1 MAMHM
6 SLRLAWHSDG
16 WNGHICKNPCSN
28 TYCVGQYSYPGTLI
42 AENRD
47 LDYETKHAGEACSSH
62 PCKAACGCSVNAF
75 GKDTIQ
81 IQIDPPSW
89 WGKGDANPALLTL
102 PPSTACTWCYESMYS
117 DDVLNK
123 SGTAQKYDYEERS
136 RKAEQYFAQFEEG
149 KSLVFYYA
157 GYSNPF
163 SENEENNYVV
173 AGISRL
179 KKMGDF
185 HYYQNISE
193 EIRKKYAGGIVW
205 QKPVTSAYPDEGF
218 CIPYWKYMDNE
229 DVLERLV
236 IKPLHRAPFKYG
248 SREITD
254 DDAIEIVN
262 QLVNAVEVL
271 IEIGD
276 TTENWKLRRDWL
288 GSVLNELW
296 IARGPYPGFASVL
309 ENLGLGSIEAAYLRL
324 TNESDMKA
332 FRDQVCDLLAGERD
346 DVWGQAISAAELKK
360 IRREYKL
367 REEPEQKLLL
377 DILPRFALTAGQMQA
392 ILSEDRENVS
402 ITASLDEILADPY
415 IIFEQYQGYDV
426 DDVIPFYKIDN
437 GILAS
442 PDFGLDNLLDE
453 GSTERLRAFC
463 VDELNRIAAHSFGK
477 AAAILESVNH
487 RLDRM
492 PEWKRYTYKL
502 KNFDIETEV
511 LEEALYLRRD
521 ENNTLYLYLRS
532 VYEDER
538 CIEDAFKALT
548 DRPDIVLK
556 RAISAEK
563 FKERLKKKDSKLIS
577 KAGRQYEAIL
587 DKQAEICMK
596 IFTKPLCVL
605 SGAAGTGK
613 TTVIRAIVENIKRV
627 HGEST
632 GFLLMAPTGKA
643 AERIKTQTGE
653 RSTTIHSFLASN
665 GWINNNFTL
674 KRSGGKLSQDVNTII
689 VDECSMID
697 LNLFATLL
705 RAINWNSVQR
715 LILIGDPNQLPP
727 IGRGR
732 VFADTIAWLK
742 AEYPENVGVL
752 TDNIRQLVNRVD
764 GNGNGILEL
773 ANIFIQEQQT
783 SDENPETTDALKQA
797 KEEIFEKIQL
807 DGNGDIDKDL
817 GVYFWHDQE
826 ELQRVL
832 QETMVRDMEGY
843 TGWYLQDEGMSLNK
857 LWTQALKKEDGS
869 ANPEEL
875 QIISPYRGEFYGTD
889 ALNQWM
895 QSVFNTYW
903 SRKYNLDGV
912 SPFDKVIQFRNRPRS
927 DMAYV
932 YNDDTKQNE
941 RAEVFNGEIG
951 IAVIHGLDYPNQWYK
966 RMSQLEHIQVRFS
979 NQNRRKLRYN
989 YGKKLG
995 KDEKGRWIPEQKVQ
1009 ENLEL
1014 AYAISVH
1021 KSQGSEFDYVYI
1033 VIPKRDSHLLSM
1045 ELLYT
1050 AITRAQKHV
1059 TIFLQDDIGTLTN
1072 LGHLE
1077 KSAVRR
1083 INSSIFEFKPLP
1095 EELLYTH
1102 NWHADEK
1109 KLATLSEYFVRSKS
1123 EVIIANM
1130 LVDRDIPFKYEEPLY
1145 AADGTMYL
1153 PDFTVTFRGETYYWE
1168 HVGMLDRP
1176 DYKAHWEKKQKWYE
1190 KNFPGQ
1196 LLVTYEGKNLSQ
1208 DALEI
1213 ITTHS

>member
-16 WNGHICKNPCSN
+16 WNGHICKDPCSN
-28 TYCVGQYSYPGTLI
+28 TYCVGRYSYPGTLI

-47 LDYETKHAGEACSSH
+47 LEFETKHAGEACALH

-81 IQIDPPSW
+81 IKVAPPSW
-89 WGKGDANPALLTL
+89 WGENEADAAEITL

-123 SGTAQKYDYEERS
+123 SGSGQVYDYEERK
-136 RKAEQYFAQFEEG
+136 RKAIQYFSQFEEG
-149 KSLVFYYA
+149 RTLVFYYA

-185 HYYQNISE
+185 HYYQNTSE
-193 EIRKKYAGGIVW
+193 EIRRKYAGGIVW
-205 QKPVTSAYPDEGF
+205 QKPITSAYPEEGF
-218 CIPYWKYMDNE
+218 CIPLWKYMDDE
-229 DVLERLV
+229 DIINRLV
-236 IKPLHRAPFKYG
+236 TKPLHRAPFKYG

-254 DDAIEIVN
+254 DDAIEVVN
-262 QLVNAVEVL
+262 QLVSAVDTL

-276 TTENWKLRRDWL
+276 TTENWKQRREWL
-288 GSVLNELW
+288 GSILNELW
-296 IARGPYPGFASVL
+296 NARGPYPGFASVL
-309 ENLGLGSIEAAYLRL
+309 ENLGLGLIEPAYISL
-324 TNESDMKA
+324 TNELDMKD
-332 FRDQVCDLLAGERD
+332 FRDQVCDLLDGKRD
-346 DVWGQAISAAELKK
+346 DVWGQVFSSADLKK

-367 REEPEQKLLL
+367 REDAEQKLLR
-377 DILPRFALTAGQMQA
+377 DVLPRFSVTAAQMKA

-402 ITASLDEILADPY
+402 ITASLEEILENPY
-415 IIFEQYQGYDV
+415 IIFEQYQGFDT
-426 DDVIPFYKIDN
+426 DDVIPLYKIDN

-477 AAAILESVNH
+477 ASAILESVNH

-502 KNFDIETEV
+502 KNFEIEEDV
-511 LEEALYLRRD
+511 LEQALYLKRD
-521 ENNTLYLYLRS
+521 TDQQLYLYLRT

-538 CIEDAFKALT
+538 CIEEAFKALT

-556 RAISAEK
+556 RAISVDK
-563 FKERLKKKDSKLIS
+563 FKEKLRKKDSPLIS

-627 HGEST
+627 HGEGT
-632 GFLLMAPTGKA
+632 GVLLMAPTGKA
-643 AERIKTQTGE
+643 AERIKNQTGE

-665 GWINNNFTL
+665 GWINANFTL
-674 KRSGGKLSQDVNTII
+674 KRTGGRLSQDVNTII

-705 RAINWNSVQR
+705 RSINWNSIQR

-752 TDNIRQLVNRVD
+752 TENIRQLVNRVD
-764 GNGNGILEL
+764 NKGNGILEL
-773 ANIFIQEQQT
+773 ANIFIQENQRDDDD
-783 SDENPETTDALKQA
+783 SGKIDELKKA
-797 KEEIFEKIQL
+797 KEEIFERIQL

-826 ELQRVL
+826 ELQRIL
-832 QETMVRDMEGY
+832 HDTMVRDMEDY
-843 TGWYLQDEGMSLNK
+843 TGWYLQDEGMSLAK
-857 LWTQALKKEDGS
+857 LWIKALKKEDDT

-895 QSVFNTYW
+895 QGVFNSYW
-903 SRKYNLDGV
+903 SHKYNLDGI
-912 SPFDKVIQFRNRPRS
+912 SPFDKVIQFRNRPKS

-932 YNDDTKQNE
+932 YNDETKQNE

-951 IAVIHGLDYPNQWYK
+951 IAMIHGLDSKNKWYK
-966 RMSQLEHIQVRFS
+966 RMPRLEHIQVRFS
-979 NQNRRKLRYN
+979 NENRRGLRYN

-995 KDEKGRWIPEQKVQ
+995 KDEKGRWIPNQNVQ
-1009 ENLEL
+1009 DNLEL

-1059 TIFLQDDIGTLTN
+1059 TIFLQDDIGTLTS

-1083 INSSIFEFKPLP
+1083 INSSIFEFNPLP

-1102 NWHADEK
+1102 NWYASEK

-1130 LVDRDIPFKYEEPLY
+1130 LVDREIPFKYEEPLF
-1145 AADGTMYL
+1145 APDGTMYL
-1153 PDFTVTFRGETYYWE
+1153 PDFTVTFRGETFFWE
-1168 HVGMLDRP
+1168 HVGMLDLPGYR
-1176 DYKAHWEKKQKWYE
+1176 AHWEKKLKWYE

-1196 LLVTYEGKNLSQ
+1196 LLTTYEGQNLSQ

-1213 ITTHS
+1213 INSHS

>member
-16 WNGHICKNPCSN
+16 WNGHICKDPCSN
-28 TYCVGQYSYPGTLI
+28 TYCVGRYSYPGTLI

-47 LDYETKHAGEACSSH
+47 LEFETKHAGEACALH

-81 IQIDPPSW
+81 IKVAPPSW
-89 WGKGDANPALLTL
+89 WGENEADAAEITL

-123 SGTAQKYDYEERS
+123 SGSGQVYDYEERK
-136 RKAEQYFAQFEEG
+136 RKAIQYFSQFEEG
-149 KSLVFYYA
+149 RTLVFYYA

-185 HYYQNISE
+185 HYYQNTSE
-193 EIRKKYAGGIVW
+193 EIRRKYAGGIVW
-205 QKPVTSAYPDEGF
+205 QKPITSAYPEEGF
-218 CIPYWKYMDNE
+218 CIPLWKYMDDE
-229 DVLERLV
+229 DIINRLV

-254 DDAIEIVN
+254 DDAIEVVN
-262 QLVNAVEVL
+262 QLVSAVDTL

-276 TTENWKLRRDWL
+276 TTENWKQRREWL
-288 GSVLNELW
+288 GSILNELW
-296 IARGPYPGFASVL
+296 NARGPYPGFASVL
-309 ENLGLGSIEAAYLRL
+309 ENLGLGLIEPAYISL
-324 TNESDMKA
+324 TNELDMKD
-332 FRDQVCDLLAGERD
+332 FRDQVCDLLDGKRD
-346 DVWGQAISAAELKK
+346 DVWGHAFSSADLKK

-367 REEPEQKLLL
+367 REDAEQKLLR
-377 DILPRFALTAGQMQA
+377 DVLPRFSITAAQMKA

-402 ITASLDEILADPY
+402 ITASLEEILENPY
-415 IIFEQYQGYDV
+415 IIFEQYQGFDT
-426 DDVIPFYKIDN
+426 DDVIPLYKIDN

-477 AAAILESVNH
+477 ASAILESINH

-502 KNFDIETEV
+502 KNFEIEEDV
-511 LEEALYLRRD
+511 LEQALYLKRD
-521 ENNTLYLYLRS
+521 TGQQLYLYLRT

-538 CIEDAFKALT
+538 CIEEAFKALT

-556 RAISAEK
+556 RAISVDK
-563 FKERLKKKDSKLIS
+563 FKEKLRKKDSPLIS

-627 HGEST
+627 HGEGT
-632 GFLLMAPTGKA
+632 GVLLMAPTGKA
-643 AERIKTQTGE
+643 AERIKNQTGE

-665 GWINNNFTL
+665 GWINANFTL
-674 KRSGGKLSQDVNTII
+674 KRTGGRLSQDVNTII

-705 RAINWNSVQR
+705 RSINWNSIQR

-752 TDNIRQLVNRVD
+752 TENIRQLVNRVD
-764 GNGNGILEL
+764 NKGNGILEL
-773 ANIFIQEQQT
+773 ANIFIQENQRDDDD
-783 SDENPETTDALKQA
+783 SGKIDELKKV
-797 KEEIFEKIQL
+797 KEEIFERIQL

-826 ELQRVL
+826 ELQRIL
-832 QETMVRDMEGY
+832 HDTMVRDMEDY
-843 TGWYLQDEGMSLNK
+843 TGWYLQDEGMSLAK
-857 LWTQALKKEDGS
+857 LWIKALKKEDDT

-895 QSVFNTYW
+895 QGVFNSYW
-903 SRKYNLDGV
+903 SHKYNLDGL
-912 SPFDKVIQFRNRPRS
+912 SPFDKVIQFRNRPKS

-932 YNDDTKQNE
+932 YNDETKQNE

-951 IAVIHGLDYPNQWYK
+951 IAMIHGLDSKNKWYK
-966 RMSQLEHIQVRFS
+966 RMPRLEHIQVRFS
-979 NQNRRKLRYN
+979 NENRRGLRYN

-995 KDEKGRWIPEQKVQ
+995 KDEKGRWIPNQNVQ
-1009 ENLEL
+1009 DNLEL

-1059 TIFLQDDIGTLTN
+1059 TIFLQDDIVTLTR

-1083 INSSIFEFKPLP
+1083 INSSIFEFNP
-1095 EELLYTH
+1095 
-1102 NWHADEK
+1102 
-1109 KLATLSEYFVRSKS
+1109 
-1123 EVIIANM
+1123 
-1130 LVDRDIPFKYEEPLY
+1130 
-1145 AADGTMYL
+1145 
-1153 PDFTVTFRGETYYWE
+1153 
-1168 HVGMLDRP
+1168 
-1176 DYKAHWEKKQKWYE
+1176 
-1190 KNFPGQ
+1190 
-1196 LLVTYEGKNLSQ
+1196 
-1208 DALEI
+1208 
-1213 ITTHS
+1213 

>member
-1 MAMHM
+1 M
-6 SLRLAWHSDG
+6 
-16 WNGHICKNPCSN
+16 
-28 TYCVGQYSYPGTLI
+28 
-42 AENRD
+42 
-47 LDYETKHAGEACSSH
+47 
-62 PCKAACGCSVNAF
+62 
-75 GKDTIQ
+75 
-81 IQIDPPSW
+81 
-89 WGKGDANPALLTL
+89 
-102 PPSTACTWCYESMYS
+102 
-117 DDVLNK
+117 
-123 SGTAQKYDYEERS
+123 
-136 RKAEQYFAQFEEG
+136 
-149 KSLVFYYA
+149 
-157 GYSNPF
+157 
-163 SENEENNYVV
+163 
-173 AGISRL
+173 
-179 KKMGDF
+179 
-185 HYYQNISE
+185 
-193 EIRKKYAGGIVW
+193 
-205 QKPVTSAYPDEGF
+205 
-218 CIPYWKYMDNE
+218 
-229 DVLERLV
+229 
-236 IKPLHRAPFKYG
+236 
-248 SREITD
+248 
-254 DDAIEIVN
+254 
-262 QLVNAVEVL
+262 
-271 IEIGD
+271 
-276 TTENWKLRRDWL
+276 
-288 GSVLNELW
+288 
-296 IARGPYPGFASVL
+296 
-309 ENLGLGSIEAAYLRL
+309 
-324 TNESDMKA
+324 
-332 FRDQVCDLLAGERD
+332 
-346 DVWGQAISAAELKK
+346 
-360 IRREYKL
+360 
-367 REEPEQKLLL
+367 
-377 DILPRFALTAGQMQA
+377 
-392 ILSEDRENVS
+392 
-402 ITASLDEILADPY
+402 
-415 IIFEQYQGYDV
+415 
-426 DDVIPFYKIDN
+426 
-437 GILAS
+437 
-442 PDFGLDNLLDE
+442 
-453 GSTERLRAFC
+453 
-463 VDELNRIAAHSFGK
+463 
-477 AAAILESVNH
+477 
-487 RLDRM
+487 
-492 PEWKRYTYKL
+492 
-502 KNFDIETEV
+502 
-511 LEEALYLRRD
+511 
-521 ENNTLYLYLRS
+521 
-532 VYEDER
+532 
-538 CIEDAFKALT
+538 
-548 DRPDIVLK
+548 
-556 RAISAEK
+556 
-563 FKERLKKKDSKLIS
+563 
-577 KAGRQYEAIL
+577 
-587 DKQAEICMK
+587 
-596 IFTKPLCVL
+596 
-605 SGAAGTGK
+605 
-613 TTVIRAIVENIKRV
+613 
-627 HGEST
+627 
-632 GFLLMAPTGKA
+632 
-643 AERIKTQTGE
+643 
-653 RSTTIHSFLASN
+653 
-665 GWINNNFTL
+665 
-674 KRSGGKLSQDVNTII
+674 
-689 VDECSMID
+689 
-697 LNLFATLL
+697 
-705 RAINWNSVQR
+705 
-715 LILIGDPNQLPP
+715 
-727 IGRGR
+727 
-732 VFADTIAWLK
+732 
-742 AEYPENVGVL
+742 
-752 TDNIRQLVNRVD
+752 D

-797 KEEIFEKIQL
+797 KEEMFEKIQL

-826 ELQRVL
+826 ELQCVI

-1083 INSSIFEFKPLP
+1083 INSSIFEFNPLP

-1109 KLATLSEYFVRSKS
+1109 KFATLSEYFVRSKS

-1130 LVDRDIPFKYEEPLY
+1130 LVDRDIPFKYEKPLY

-1208 DALEI
+1208 DALGI
-1213 ITTHS
+1213 IMAHS